1 MRLLIIE
8 DDKELALVMKDG
20 LEKRGFTVDISN
32 TGVEGEEKAL
42 ANSYDTILLDLN
54 LPDKDGLDILTF
66 LREQELPTPIVIIT
80 ARHEVAQRVHGLNSG
95 ADDYVT
101 KPFDFV
107 ELEARIQAVIRRFY
121 GRTRNEIDIGRIRID
136 PNVRAK

>member
-66 LREQELPTPIVIIT
+66 LREQEP
-80 ARHEVAQRVHGLNSG
+80 AHRE
-95 ADDYVT
+95 
-101 KPFDFV
+101 
-107 ELEARIQAVIRRFY
+107 
-121 GRTRNEIDIGRIRID
+121 
-136 PNVRAK
+136 